1 MLSPAGGRGRAPV
14 RAHGLGEL
22 HDPAHEAELDGLPGA
37 VLRGRRGAGRRGRPS
52 RQRFPV
58 FRLTP
63 SYNEFFSN
71 V

>member
-1 MLSPAGGRGRAPV
+1 MFSPAGGRRRAPV

-22 HDPAHEAELDGLPGA
+22 HDPAHEAELDGLPP

-58 FRLTP
+58 FCLTP